1 MLIDIIK
8 KIQSDIDS
16 DQEKL
21 ELIKIFT
28 PLINSYKSKFY
39 SDDITSELII
49 KILLIAKKIN
59 IDGFM
64 LKEHNSEDIN
74 KKIFSYFQNAI
85 HNKYVDLVKAILS
98 EKSILYKDYIIP
110 EVIDPYEH
118 IIANDYIMN
127 LLNQLSKNQKKLLLK
142 YT

>member
-74 KKIFSYFQNAI
+74 
-85 HNKYVDLVKAILS
+85 
-98 EKSILYKDYIIP
+98 
-110 EVIDPYEH
+110 
-118 IIANDYIMN
+118 
-127 LLNQLSKNQKKLLLK
+127 
-142 YT
+142 